1 MFFLNCDGSMGLNP
15 ANSRLA
21 FGAKVPHLQDIVSA
35 ASGWIEQFQNERFAA
50 NSMTLY
56 ISQKNFFAQ
65 NFQPWTPHPYLQW
78 TTFATTLFP

>member
-1 MFFLNCDGSMGLNP
+1 MGLNP
-15 ANSRLA
+15 GNSRIT

-50 NSMTLY
+50 NSMTQY
-56 ISQKNFFAQ
+56 ISQTNFFAQ
-65 NFQPWTPHPYLQW
+65 NFQLWTPHPYLQW

>member
-15 ANSRLA
+15 GNSRFA

-50 NSMTLY
+50 NSLTQY
-56 ISQKNFFAQ
+56 ISQTNFFAQ
-65 NFQPWTPHPYLQW
+65 NFQLWTPHPYLQW